1 MALAKE
7 KPLYPDPTDIRD
19 DAYAW
24 CFEQA
29 ELLRQG
35 RFSEIDIPNVIEE
48 LESMGNEKRHSLRSS
63 YRLIIAHLL
72 KWQFQPER
80 RARSWELTIARERIN
95 IEDREKDSKSL
106 KNEASQIVEEAY
118 RSAVFLAAKETRLSR
133 NDFPF
138 DCPYTI
144 EQLRDRDWMPE

>member
-1 MALAKE
+1 
-7 KPLYPDPTDIRD
+7 
-19 DAYAW
+19 
-24 CFEQA
+24 
-29 ELLRQG
+29 
-35 RFSEIDIPNVIEE
+35 
-48 LESMGNEKRHSLRSS
+48 MGNEKRHSLRSS

-95 IEDREKDSKSL
+95 VEDREKDSKSL
-106 KNEASQIVEEAY
+106 KNEAPQIVEEAY

-133 NDFPF
+133 NEFPF
-138 DCPYTI
+138 DCPYTV